1 MLAVKV
7 YIDIAISHD
16 VILLV
21 SSSPFSSSSSFSLFT
36 EERKL
41 GLEEKPLLVQ
51 LNWHID
57 DREGRFLLRRIDDKT
72 NAQGV
77 GFSSSDGSSFRRKLS
92 KREKKQMKK
101 QEKLSRLK
109 SLEQDENTIPVDQNG
124 VAEKLYTGEWI
135 TNDICRYIVDI
146 SSELYI

>member
-1 MLAVKV
+1 MAVSWSRA
-7 YIDIAISHD
+7 DSR
-16 VILLV
+16 
-21 SSSPFSSSSSFSLFT
+21 FSSSKKSNLLLVTETFSFV

-77 GFSSSDGSSFRRKLS
+77 GFTSAEGSSFRRKLS
-92 KREKKQMKK
+92 KREKKQIKK

-109 SLEQDENTIPVDQNG
+109 SLEQDENAAPGDQNG
-124 VAEKLYTGEWI
+124 VAEKLYTG
-135 TNDICRYIVDI
+135 
-146 SSELYI
+146 

>member
-1 MLAVKV
+1 M
-7 YIDIAISHD
+7 
-16 VILLV
+16 
-21 SSSPFSSSSSFSLFT
+21 
-36 EERKL
+36 

-77 GFSSSDGSSFRRKLS
+77 GFAEGGTSFRRKLS

-109 SLEQDENTIPVDQNG
+109 SSDNQDENTAPKDQNG
-124 VAEKLYTGEWI
+124 VADKLYTGEK
-135 TNDICRYIVDI
+135 
-146 SSELYI
+146 SF